1 MTMYTGMK
9 VNTVEDFTYGKCV
22 NPVTTKRGL
31 VIGGGTVYPELNF
44 TLPAITIEDNTWG
57 QVKEHYQQMITE
69 ACQRAVELHAPGL
82 VVEFETLPPMTIQP
96 EWGAE
101 ITGIL
106 RETLDTYYEKHGLV
120 GALRVTPNDIRE
132 HERPPFMRQGHLWE
146 NMLTSFD
153 QCCKKGADFISI
165 ESTGGKEVND
175 DAMIMGDLKLVTFA
189 LGVLA
194 CRDMKFLWEHI
205 VRICNQHGVIPAGD
219 SACGYGNTAMV
230 LADKRFIPK
239 IWSAIIRVMTVPRTL
254 VGYEA
259 GARGP
264 SKDCAYEGPYIK
276 AITGCPISMEGRD
289 AACAH
294 LSPVGNIS
302 QALADLWSNESV
314 QNVKLLGA
322 MAPTVSLEQLVFTTR
337 FMNTATDKGKAVNNQ
352 LRDIMVDSDCAY
364 DPQAYVLKPDVVLK
378 LSKEIIKEPT
388 PYLQTRKAALVV
400 LQELRDAAARNA
412 FPMSKVEQ
420 SWLDK
425 LSKQSDQLPEDE
437 EEMISDVIDDIDKD
451 KVRLEEYGIKTK

>member
-1 MTMYTGMK
+1 MNAYQDMVIK
-9 VNTVEDFTYGKCV
+9 DVDQFLYG
-22 NPVTTKRGL
+22 NSPLPVKTRSGL

-44 TLPAITIEDNTWG
+44 TLPAMNIEEATW
-57 QVKEHYQQMITE
+57 QEVRNHYQQMITE

-96 EWGAE
+96 EWGAD
-101 ITGIL
+101 ITAIL
-106 RETLDTYYEKHGLV
+106 RETLDTYSQKHGLA
-120 GALRVTPNDIRE
+120 GALRITPNDIRE
-132 HERPPFMRQGHLWE
+132 HERPPLMRSGHLWE
-146 NMLTSFD
+146 SMLQSFD
-153 QCCKKGADFISI
+153 LCCRKGADFLSI

-175 DAMIMGDLKLVTFA
+175 EAMIMGDLKQVTFA
-189 LGVLA
+189 LGILA

-205 VRICNQHGVIPAGD
+205 VRICGQHGVIPAGD
-219 SACGYGNTAMV
+219 SACGFGNTAMV
-230 LADKRFIPK
+230 LADKRYIPK
-239 IWSAIIRVMTVPRTL
+239 IWAAVIRVMTVPRTL
-254 VGYEA
+254 ACYEA

-337 FMNTATDKGKAVNNQ
+337 FMNTASSKGDAVKRQ
-352 LRDIMVDSDCAY
+352 LRDIMVDSDYMY
-364 DPQAYVLKPDVVLK
+364 DPQAYVLKPDVVLR
-378 LSKEIIKEPT
+378 LSRQIVEAKT
-388 PYLQTRKAALVV
+388 PYERTKKAALAV
-400 LQELRDAAARNA
+400 LEELRTAAAA
-412 FPMSKVEQ
+412 QVFPMSKNEQ
-420 SWLDK
+420 TWMDK
-425 LSKQSDQLPEDE
+425 LSRQAEQLPDDEGELIAEVIEDL
-437 EEMISDVIDDIDKD
+437 DRT
-451 KVRLEEYGIKTK
+451 KVRLEEYGIQA